1 MVRDFNDDI
10 DAKEQELSATF
21 GDGKLVLVDVDVDPD
36 GFVVVPDAEVAQP
49 IADRAPAAPPG
60 PRGPP
65 GPPGPPAEDD
75 LAGTAATKT
84 DSIESRMSG
93 DGYD

>member
-1 MVRDFNDDI
+1 MVRDFNDGI

-49 IADRAPAAPPG
+49 IADRAPAAPAAPAG
-60 PRGPP
+60 PAG
-65 GPPGPPAEDD
+65 PAEDD
-75 LAGTAATKT
+75 LAGTTATKA

>member
-1 MVRDFNDDI
+1 MVRDCNDDI

-49 IADRAPAAPPG
+49 IADRAPAAPAAP
-60 PRGPP
+60 PGPP

-75 LAGTAATKT
+75 LAGTAATKA